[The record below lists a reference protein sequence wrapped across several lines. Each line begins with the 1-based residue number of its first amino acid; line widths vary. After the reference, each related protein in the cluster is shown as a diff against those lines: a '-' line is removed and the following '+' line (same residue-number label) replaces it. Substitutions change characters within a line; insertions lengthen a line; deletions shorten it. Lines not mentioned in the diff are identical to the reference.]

1 MYDVLFDFTCQICKE
16 YPSLTPLSVRRES
29 AREMCI
35 FIARYITRGANLK
48 KEEKSFNGKTKSNT
62 IRVGKNIYYENNGD
76 WIF

>member
-1 MYDVLFDFTCQICKE
+1 
-16 YPSLTPLSVRRES
+16 
-29 AREMCI
+29 MCI

-62 IRVGKNIYYENNGD
+62 IKVGKNIYYENNGD